1 MKHIKLLTGFLML
14 ILVAGL
20 CLADS
25 ENGLKEAKSGWNV
38 GGVPA
43 VAYSSDKGF
52 TYGIIV
58 NLFNYG
64 DGTLYPD
71 YLYTIYTEL
80 SRTTKG
86 SGINQVFF
94 DSKHILPYG
103 IRITADVSYLTE
115 QALDFYGFNGVESVF
130 NESYVDDDPANND
143 YISRVYYRHERN
155 LLRVTSDF
163 QGNLPVKNLRWL
175 AGFGHFGH
183 DIGPVDIAALNKG
196 QDEDNK
202 LPDVPGLY
210 DQYVDWGIISA
221 DQADGGPANF
231 IKLGAIYDTR
241 DNEANPMKGIWTE
254 GFLLTAPSF
263 MGNDNGSYTQLILT
277 HRQYFTLIPRD
288 LALAVRLGYQGK
300 VQGDIP
306 FYMLPYYINSYQ
318 TRDAFGG
325 AKTIRGIYR
334 NRIVGDATAFGNA
347 ELRWKFTHFNFIN
360 QNFYLALNAFAD
372 GGTVLKRW
380 EYDQSGVPDT
390 EKIEIKDDK
399 LHLAYG
405 GGFRIAMNQN
415 FIIAVDYGV
424 AADKN
429 DGASGLYIGLGYLF

>member
-1 MKHIKLLTGFLML
+1 MKIMTGFLIF
-14 ILVAGL
+14 ILSFGI
-20 CLADS
+20 CLADTD
-25 ENGLKEAKSGWNV
+25 ETVKETKSGWNV

-43 VAYSSDKGF
+43 IAYSSDTGF
-52 TYGIIV
+52 KYGAVV

-64 DGTLYPD
+64 DGSVYPD
-71 YLYTIYTEL
+71 YLYSIYMEW

-94 DSKHILPYG
+94 DSKYLLPYG
-103 IRITADVSYLTE
+103 IRITADLNYLTE
-115 QALDFYGFNGVESVF
+115 KALDFYGFNGVESVF
-130 NESYVDDDPANND
+130 NEAYVDDDPANSD
-143 YISRVYYRHERN
+143 YETRVYYRHERN
-155 LLRVTSDF
+155 LLRITSDF
-163 QGNLPVKNLRWL
+163 QGKLPVNNLLWL

-183 DIGPVDIAALNKG
+183 DIGPVDIDALNKG
-196 QDEDNK
+196 QDDDKK
-202 LPDVPGLY
+202 LPAVPGLY
-210 DQYVDWGIISA
+210 DKYVSWGIIPA
-221 DQADGGPANF
+221 DQADGGATNF
-231 IKLGAIYDTR
+231 FKLGAIYDTR

-254 GFLLTAPSF
+254 GFLITAPSF
-263 MGNDNGSYTQLILT
+263 LGNDGGAYSQLILT

-288 LALAVRLGYQGK
+288 LSFAVRLGYQGK
-300 VQGDIP
+300 LSGDMP
-306 FYMLPYYINSYQ
+306 FYMLPYYMNSYQ

-360 QNFYLALNAFAD
+360 QNFYLALNAFVD

-380 EYDQSGVPDT
+380 DYDQSGVPLT
-390 EKIEIKDDK
+390 EKIEVEDDK

-415 FIIAVDYGV
+415 FIIAVDYGL

-429 DGASGLYIGLGYLF
+429 DGAGGLYIGLGYLF

>member
-1 MKHIKLLTGFLML
+1 MKILTGFLIF
-14 ILVAGL
+14 ILSAGI
-20 CLADS
+20 CQADTD
-25 ENGLKEAKSGWNV
+25 ETVKETISGWNI

-43 VAYSSDKGF
+43 IAYSSDTGF
-52 TYGIIV
+52 KYGAV
-58 NLFNYG
+58 LNLFNYG
-64 DGTLYPD
+64 DGALYPD
-71 YLYTIYTEL
+71 YLYSIYLEW

-94 DSKHILPYG
+94 DSKYLLPYG
-103 IRITADVSYLTE
+103 IRITADLNYLTE
-115 QALDFYGFNGVESVF
+115 KALDFYGFNGVESVF
-130 NESYVDDDPANND
+130 NEAFVDDDPANTD
-143 YISRVYYRHERN
+143 YKTRVYYRHERN
-155 LLRVTSDF
+155 LLRITSDF
-163 QGNLPVKNLRWL
+163 QGKLPVNNLLWL

-183 DIGPVDIAALNKG
+183 DIGPVDIDALNKG
-196 QDEDNK
+196 QDDDKK
-202 LPDVPGLY
+202 LPTVPGLY
-210 DQYVDWGIISA
+210 DKYVDWGIIPT
-221 DQADGGPANF
+221 DQADGGATSF

-254 GFLLTAPSF
+254 GFLITAPSLL
-263 MGNDNGSYTQLILT
+263 GNDEGAYSQLILT

-288 LALAVRLGYQGK
+288 LSFAVRLGYQGK
-300 VQGDIP
+300 LSGDMP
-306 FYMLPYYINSYQ
+306 FYMLPYYMNSYQ

-347 ELRWKFTHFNFIN
+347 EFRWKFTHFNFIN
-360 QNFYLALNAFAD
+360 QNFYLALNAFVD

-380 EYDQSGVPDT
+380 DYDQSGVPLT
-390 EKIEIKDDK
+390 EKIEVKDDN

-429 DGASGLYIGLGYLF
+429 DGAGGLYIGLGYLF